1 MPIATLSTDIGNNDY
16 LTGAIKG
23 QLLTAFPVLNIVDIT
38 NTLSPS
44 NYQQTAYI
52 CGNAYKYFPPETL
65 HILIVNLF
73 ETSPD
78 KVIFAEHNS
87 QYIICPDNGIL
98 TMITGAK
105 PDKMYAVEVLSDGNI
120 GTLRYTQTIANAIGK
135 LLNNTSIAD
144 LGVPVNNIIEKYP
157 LRSTIGTN
165 WIEGQIIFI
174 DHFENVVVNITR
186 EEFEEHRK
194 GRDFKI
200 EFMRGEIISTLSDNY
215 ASVSPGEKLAWF
227 NASGL
232 LEIAINKGNM
242 AGLFGLYSYASEAA
256 QSAAM
261 QNKYFYQTVRI
272 YFEMAESER
281 R

>member
-1 MPIATLSTDIGNNDY
+1 MPIATLSTDIGTNDY
-16 LTGAIKG
+16 LSGAIKG
-23 QLLTAFPVLNIVDIT
+23 QLLTANPVLNIVDVT
-38 NTLSPS
+38 HTLSPS

-52 CGNAYKYFPPETL
+52 CSNAYKYFPNGTL

-73 ETSPD
+73 DTSPV
-78 KVIFAEHNS
+78 KVLFAEYNH

-98 TMITGAK
+98 TMIAGAK
-105 PDKMYAVEVLSDGNI
+105 PEKVYSIEVESSKSI
-120 GTLRYTQTIANAIGK
+120 GTLQYTQTIADTIGK
-135 LLNNTSIAD
+135 MEKGKSIAE
-144 LGVPVNNIIEKYP
+144 LGLSVNNIVEKYP

-200 EFMRGEIISTLSDNY
+200 EFMRGEIINSLSENY
-215 ASVSPGEKLAWF
+215 AAVLPGEKLAWF

-242 AGLFGLYSYASEAA
+242 AGLFGLYSYASETA
-256 QSAAM
+256 QGASM
-261 QNKYFYQTVRI
+261 HNKYFYQTVRI
-272 YFEMAESER
+272 YFETV
-281 R
+281 

>member
-1 MPIATLSTDIGNNDY
+1 MPIATLSTDIGTIDY
-16 LTGAIKG
+16 LSGAIKG
-23 QLLTAFPVLNIVDIT
+23 QLLTAHPALNIVDVT
-38 NTLSPS
+38 HTLSPS

-52 CGNAYKYFPPETL
+52 CSNAYKYFPPGTL
-65 HILIVNLF
+65 HILIINLF

-78 KVIFAEHNS
+78 KVLFAEYNN

-105 PDKMYAVEVLSDGNI
+105 PEKVYAVAVQPGSNI
-120 GTLRYTQTIANAIGK
+120 GTLHYTQTVAKAIGK
-135 LLNNTSIAD
+135 ILGGTSITD
-144 LGVPVNNIIEKYP
+144 IGQPVNHIVEKYP

-200 EFMRGEIISTLSDNY
+200 EFMRGEVISSLSENY
-215 ASVSPGEKLAWF
+215 AAVSPGEKLAWF

-261 QNKYFYQTVRI
+261 HHKYFYQTVRI
-272 YFEMAESER
+272 YFESQRLEE
-281 R
+281 

>member
-1 MPIATLSTDIGNNDY
+1 MPIATLSTDIGPNDY
-16 LTGAIKG
+16 LSGAIKG
-23 QLLTAFPVLNIVDIT
+23 QLLTANPALNIVDIT
-38 NTLSPS
+38 HTLSPS

-52 CGNAYKYFPPETL
+52 CSNAYKYFPPGTL

-73 ETSPD
+73 ESSPAR
-78 KVIFAEHNS
+78 VLFAEYNQ

-98 TMITGAK
+98 TMITSVK
-105 PDKMYAVEVLSDGNI
+105 PERIYAIQVQPESNI
-120 GTLRYTQTIANAIGK
+120 GTLQYTQTIAEAIGR
-135 LLNNTSIAD
+135 IAKGVNVAE
-144 LGVPVNNIIEKYP
+144 LGHPIIHIVEKYP

-194 GRDFKI
+194 GRNFKI
-200 EFMRGEIISTLSDNY
+200 EFMRGELISSLSENY

-227 NASGL
+227 NAAGL

-242 AGLFGLYSYASEAA
+242 AGLFGLYSYASEAS
-256 QSAAM
+256 QGAAM
-261 QNKYFYQTVRI
+261 HNKYFYQTVRI
-272 YFEMAESER
+272 YFEADRSVL
-281 R
+281 

>member
-1 MPIATLSTDIGNNDY
+1 MPIATLSTDIGTNDY
-16 LTGAIKG
+16 LSGAIKG
-23 QLLTAFPVLNIVDIT
+23 QLLTVNPTLNIVDIT
-38 NTLSPS
+38 HTLSPT

-52 CGNAYKYFPPETL
+52 CSNAYKYFPPETL

-73 ETSPD
+73 ETPPN
-78 KVIFAEHNS
+78 KVLFAEYNQ

-98 TMITGAK
+98 TMITGTK
-105 PDKMYAVEVLSDGNI
+105 PEKVYSVVVYTNSNI
-120 GTLRYTQTIANAIGK
+120 GTLHYTQAIADIIGK
-135 LLNNTSIAD
+135 ILNGRNITE
-144 LGVPVNNIIEKYP
+144 LGEPIKDIVEKYP

-200 EFMRGEIISTLSDNY
+200 EFMRGEIISSLSENY

-256 QSAAM
+256 QGASM
-261 QNKYFYQTVRI
+261 HNKYFYQTVRI
-272 YFEMAESER
+272 YFETV
-281 R
+281 

>member
-1 MPIATLSTDIGNNDY
+1 MPIATLSTDIGTNDY
-16 LTGAIKG
+16 LSGAIKG
-23 QLLTAFPVLNIVDIT
+23 QLLTANPALNIIDIT
-38 NTLSPS
+38 HTLSPS

-52 CGNAYKYFPPETL
+52 CSNAYKYFPPGTL
-65 HILIVNLF
+65 HILIINLF
-73 ETSPD
+73 EASPD
-78 KVIFAEHNS
+78 KVLFAEHNN
-87 QYIICPDNGIL
+87 QYIICPDNGVL

-105 PDKMYAVEVLSDGNI
+105 PEKVYAVEVHTESNI
-120 GTLRYTQTIANAIGK
+120 GTLHYTQTIASTIGK
-135 LLNNTSIAD
+135 LLNGSSITE
-144 LGVPVNNIIEKYP
+144 LGQPVNNIIEKYP

-200 EFMRGEIISTLSDNY
+200 EFMRGEIISSLSENY
-215 ASVSPGEKLAWF
+215 AAVSPGEKLAWF

-261 QNKYFYQTVRI
+261 HNKYFYQTVRI
-272 YFEMAESER
+272 YFEPPRQEE
-281 R
+281 

>member
-1 MPIATLSTDIGNNDY
+1 MPIATLSTDIGTNDY
-16 LTGAIKG
+16 LSGAIKG
-23 QLLTAFPVLNIVDIT
+23 QLLTANPELKIVDIT
-38 NTLSPS
+38 HSLSPS

-52 CGNAYKYFPPETL
+52 CSNAYKYFPSNTL

-73 ETSPD
+73 ETSPT
-78 KVIFAEHNS
+78 KVLFAEHNQ

-98 TMITGAK
+98 TMITGCK
-105 PDKMYAVEVLSDGNI
+105 PEKVYAVFVLKDSNI
-120 GTLRYTQTIANAIGK
+120 GTLNYTKTIADTIGK
-135 LLNNTSIAD
+135 LSTGRSITEMAD
-144 LGVPVNNIIEKYP
+144 PINDIVEKYP

-174 DHFENVVVNITR
+174 DHFENVIVNITR

-200 EFMRGEIISTLSDNY
+200 EFMRGEIISSLSENY
-215 ASVSPGEKLAWF
+215 AAVSPGEKLAWF

-242 AGLFGLYSYASEAA
+242 AGLFGLYSYASEAP
-256 QSAAM
+256 QGSAM
-261 QNKYFYQTVRI
+261 HNKYFYQTVRI
-272 YFEMAESER
+272 YFETV
-281 R
+281 

>member
-1 MPIATLSTDIGNNDY
+1 MPIATLSTDIGTNDY
-16 LTGAIKG
+16 LSGAIKG
-23 QLLTAFPVLNIVDIT
+23 QLLTANPALNIVDIT
-38 NTLSPS
+38 HTLSPS

-52 CGNAYKYFPPETL
+52 CGNAYKYFPPGTM
-65 HILIVNLF
+65 HILIINLF
-73 ETSPD
+73 ETSP
-78 KVIFAEHNS
+78 VRVLFAEYNK

-98 TMITGAK
+98 TMITGTK
-105 PDKMYAVEVLSDGNI
+105 PENVYAIAVQPESNI
-120 GTLRYTQTIANAIGK
+120 GTLHYTQTIASTIGK
-135 LLNNTSIAD
+135 MLNETSIATMGQ
-144 LGVPVNNIIEKYP
+144 LVPDIVEKYP

-200 EFMRGEIISTLSDNY
+200 EFMRGEIINSLSENY

-261 QNKYFYQTVRI
+261 HNKYFYQTVRI
-272 YFEMAESER
+272 YFEAV
-281 R
+281 

>member
-1 MPIATLSTDIGNNDY
+1 MPIATLSTDIGTNDY
-16 LTGAIKG
+16 LSGAIKG
-23 QLLTAFPVLNIVDIT
+23 QLLTANPALNIVDIT
-38 NTLSPS
+38 HTLSPS

-52 CGNAYKYFPPETL
+52 CSNAYKYFPPNTL

-78 KVIFAEHNS
+78 KVLFAEYDQ

-98 TMITGAK
+98 TMITGTK
-105 PDKMYAVEVLSDGNI
+105 PEKVYAVEVYTNSNI
-120 GTLRYTQTIANAIGK
+120 GTLHYSQTIANTISKISNGRSIVELGK
-135 LLNNTSIAD
+135 
-144 LGVPVNNIIEKYP
+144 PVNDIVEKYP

-200 EFMRGEIISTLSDNY
+200 EFMRGEIISSLSDNY
-215 ASVSPGEKLAWF
+215 ASVMPGEKLAWF

-232 LEIAINKGNM
+232 LEIAVNKGNM
-242 AGLFGLYSYASEAA
+242 AGLFGLYSYASEAV
-256 QSAAM
+256 QGSAM
-261 QNKYFYQTVRI
+261 HNKYFYQTVRI
-272 YFEMAESER
+272 YFETV
-281 R
+281 

>member
-1 MPIATLSTDIGNNDY
+1 MFMPIVTLSTDIGTNDY
-16 LTGAIKG
+16 LSGAIKG
-23 QLLTAFPVLNIVDIT
+23 QLLTANSALNIVDIT
-38 NTLSPS
+38 HTLSPS

-52 CGNAYKYFPPETL
+52 CSNAYKYFPPDTL
-65 HILIVNLF
+65 HILIINLF
-73 ETSPD
+73 EAPPV
-78 KVIFAEHNS
+78 KVLFAEYNQ

-98 TMITGAK
+98 TMITSIK
-105 PDKMYAVEVLSDGNI
+105 PEKVYAVEVHTNNNI
-120 GTLRYTQTIANAIGK
+120 GTLSYTQTIAETIGK
-135 LLNNTSIAD
+135 ILNGRSITE
-144 LGVPVNNIIEKYP
+144 LGYRIDDIVEKYP

-174 DHFENVVVNITR
+174 DQFENVVVNITR

-200 EFMRGEIISTLSDNY
+200 EFMRGEIISSLSENY

-256 QSAAM
+256 QGASM
-261 QNKYFYQTVRI
+261 HNKYFYQTVRI
-272 YFEMAESER
+272 YFETV
-281 R
+281 

>member
-1 MPIATLSTDIGNNDY
+1 MFMPIATLSTDIGTIDY
-16 LTGAIKG
+16 ITGAIKG
-23 QLLTAFPVLNIVDIT
+23 QLLSANPALNIVDIT
-38 NTLSPS
+38 HTLSPS

-52 CGNAYKYFPPETL
+52 CSNAYKYFPPGTH

-73 ETSPD
+73 ETSPAR
-78 KVIFAEHNS
+78 VLVAEYNQ
-87 QYIICPDNGIL
+87 QYLICPDNGIL

-105 PDKMYAVEVLSDGNI
+105 PERVYAVEVKTDSNI
-120 GTLRYTQTIANAIGK
+120 GTLRYTQTIADTIGQ
-135 LLNNTSIAD
+135 LLKETSIAEVGQPID
-144 LGVPVNNIIEKYP
+144 DIVEKYP

-174 DHFENVVVNITR
+174 DHFENVIVNITR

-200 EFMRGEIISTLSDNY
+200 EFMRGEIISSLSENY

-242 AGLFGLYSYASEAA
+242 AGLFGLYSYASETA
-256 QSAAM
+256 QGAAM

-272 YFEMAESER
+272 YFETL
-281 R
+281 

>member
-1 MPIATLSTDIGNNDY
+1 MFMPIATLSTDIGTNDY

-23 QLLTAFPVLNIVDIT
+23 QLVTANPALNIVDIT
-38 NTLSPS
+38 HTLSPS

-52 CGNAYKYFPPETL
+52 CGNAYKYFPPNTL
-65 HILIVNLF
+65 HILLVNLF
-73 ETSPD
+73 ETSPA
-78 KVIFAEHNS
+78 KVLFAAHNN
-87 QYIICPDNGIL
+87 QFIICPDNGIL

-105 PDKMYAVEVLSDGNI
+105 PAEVYAVEVQTDSNI
-120 GTLRYTQTIANAIGK
+120 GTLQYTQTIAGTISRLLAGAGITDIGQ
-135 LLNNTSIAD
+135 
-144 LGVPVNNIIEKYP
+144 PVYNIVEKYP

-186 EEFEEHRK
+186 QEFEEHRK

-200 EFMRGEIISTLSDNY
+200 EFMRGEIISSLSGNY
-215 ASVSPGEKLAWF
+215 ASVLPGEKLAWF

-261 QNKYFYQTVRI
+261 HNKYFYQTVRI
-272 YFEMAESER
+272 YFETV
-281 R
+281 

>member
-1 MPIATLSTDIGNNDY
+1 MPIATLSTDIGTNDY
-16 LTGAIKG
+16 LSGAIKG
-23 QLLTAFPVLNIVDIT
+23 QLLTANPALNIVDIT
-38 NTLSPS
+38 HTLSPS

-52 CGNAYKYFPPETL
+52 CSNAYKYFPPNTL
-65 HILIVNLF
+65 HVLIVNLF
-73 ETSPD
+73 ETSPE
-78 KVIFAEHNS
+78 KVLFAEYDQ

-98 TMITGAK
+98 TMITGTK
-105 PDKMYAVEVLSDGNI
+105 PEKVYAIEVLTNSNI
-120 GTLRYTQTIANAIGK
+120 GTLNYSQTIANTIGK
-135 LLNNTSIAD
+135 ISNGKSITE
-144 LGVPVNNIIEKYP
+144 LGIAINDIVEKYP

-200 EFMRGEIISTLSDNY
+200 EFMRGEIISSLSENY
-215 ASVSPGEKLAWF
+215 ASVTPGEKLAWF

-242 AGLFGLYSYASEAA
+242 AGLFGLYNYASEAA
-256 QSAAM
+256 QGAAM
-261 QNKYFYQTVRI
+261 HNKYFYQTVRI
-272 YFEMAESER
+272 YFETAKDNT
-281 R
+281 